1 MDLSDKKQFKNENLY
16 QSFYHAL
23 SGIMTIVK
31 EERNMRIH
39 LVAGLIVI
47 AMGFAFGLNRS
58 EWLWIL
64 LVVFTVWILETLNS
78 TIEALVDLV
87 TDSYHELA
95 KIAKDM
101 AAGMVLL
108 GAILAIIVGALIFG
122 PKVMAL
128 FI

>member
-1 MDLSDKKQFKNENLY
+1 MSDKKQFKNENLY
-16 QSFYHAL
+16 QSFYHAIF
-23 SGIMTIVK
+23 GIMTIVK
-31 EERNMRIH
+31 EERNMRLH

-47 AMGFAFGLNRS
+47 VMGFLFQLNRS

-64 LVVFTVWILETLNS
+64 LVIFTVWILETLNS

-87 TDSYHELA
+87 TDSYHDLA

-108 GAILAIIVGALIFG
+108 GATLAVIVGILIFG
-122 PKVMAL
+122 PKIMVL

>member
-1 MDLSDKKQFKNENLY
+1 MSDKKQFKNENLY